1 MRRAQEERELKKTT
15 LGRGLDALIPK
26 EIGEAG
32 ARAGAGYIVA
42 GIGEINPNKS
52 QPRKDFDDASISE
65 LTSSIR
71 EKGII
76 QPLVVRQTGSGYEI
90 IAGERRWRAAQRA
103 GLTKIPIIVKE
114 ASDREALELALIE
127 NLQRED
133 LNPIE
138 EATAYNQLI
147 EDFGLTH
154 EDVSNRIGKERSTIT
169 NHLRLLRLSEEAKR
183 ALIEGEITAGH
194 ARALLGIESRERS
207 REVLNAI
214 RKRRLS
220 VRTTE
225 NLIRKLS
232 KERKKV
238 ESEPEGDDLYLRQI
252 TDELKRALNTQVRI
266 VNKKGRGKIEIEYY
280 SQDELE
286 RLSRI
291 LIGNE

>member
-1 MRRAQEERELKKTT
+1 MRRAREGRELKKTT

-26 EIGEAG
+26 ETGERG
-32 ARAGAGYIVA
+32 ARAGTGYIVA
-42 GIGEINPNKS
+42 GIGEIKPNQS

-76 QPLVVRQTGSGYEI
+76 QPLVVRQTGRSGYEI

-103 GLTKIPIIVKE
+103 GLTRIPVIVKE

-138 EATAYNQLI
+138 EAAAYSQLI

-169 NHLRLLRLSEEAKR
+169 NQLRLLKLSEEAKR

-194 ARALLGIESRERS
+194 ARAILSIESES
-207 REVLNAI
+207 GSSEVLNAI
-214 RKRRLS
+214 RKQKLS
-220 VRTTE
+220 VRATE

-232 KERKKV
+232 RQKKV
-238 ESEPEGDDLYLRQI
+238 ELEPEGDDLYLRQVV
-252 TDELKRALNTQVRI
+252 DELKRALNTQVRI
-266 VNKKGRGKIEIEYY
+266 VNNKGRGKIEIEYY
-280 SQDELE
+280 SEDELE
-286 RLSRI
+286 RLYRI
-291 LIGNE
+291 LMGE